1 MEISKLNVS
10 NIELTNGQM
19 KVLFLCSILALVFMM
34 NSSAFAGSDAT
45 FDTWVSQMTDWI
57 SGSLGKGI
65 AIGFVLIGIVVGMAQ
80 QSLMAFAIGVGAAL
94 GLNYT
99 PSILASMFSATL

>member
-1 MEISKLNVS
+1 MENFKLNVS
-10 NIELTNGQM
+10 KIELTNGQM
-19 KVLFLCSILALVFMM
+19 NMLFLCSLLALVFMM
-34 NSSAFAGSDAT
+34 NSSALAGADST

-65 AIGFVLIGIVVGMAQ
+65 AIGFVLIGIVVGMVQ
-80 QSLMAFAIGVGAAL
+80 QSLMAFAIGVGCAL

-99 PSILASMFSATL
+99 PSILSSMFTAGL